1 MIESRRLAYLNA
13 LGVPQFVAR
22 TAIEGAPTLPEL
34 SPEQLWGENLI
45 ESDQSEQQAQE
56 PLHAREEAQPEKPQ
70 PEKPQQEKA
79 QQNHPNKQPEQKA
92 APTPEQSPS
101 SNSAEPSPR
110 PTVPAETGETPL
122 LDVSRLGLEKETKAK
137 PVATPT
143 KTAERFSLA
152 IITVPEPG
160 IRFIVQ
166 LGVADA
172 PGLSGVEI
180 RMLSDLLQALGY
192 PQWLDQHQPQHFQW
206 PFVNNPRI
214 AKDRAAARD
223 GLLGFF
229 TSTEPVKKTLFLG
242 GIAPA
247 ILDSQLEQNQ
257 SASTS
262 VHGIDGESLLLP
274 TLAQMSDWKI
284 KANAWRQIQQFLK

>member
-22 TAIEGAPTLPEL
+22 AAIEGAPTLPEL

-45 ESDQSEQQAQE
+45 ESDQPEQQAQE
-56 PLHAREEAQPEKPQ
+56 PLHAGKEAEPENPQ
-70 PEKPQQEKA
+70 QEKPQQEKA

-229 TSTEPVKKTLFLG
+229 TSTDPVNKTLFLG

-262 VHGIDGESLLLP
+262 VHGIEGESLLLP
-274 TLAQMSDWKI
+274 TLAQMADWKI

>member
-22 TAIEGAPTLPEL
+22 AAIEGAPTLPEL

-45 ESDQSEQQAQE
+45 ESDQSEHQVQE
-56 PLHAREEAQPEKPQ
+56 PLHAREEAE

-79 QQNHPNKQPEQKA
+79 QQNHPNQQPEQKA
-92 APTPEQSPS
+92 APTPEPSPS
-101 SNSAEPSPR
+101 SNSAEASPG

-229 TSTEPVKKTLFLG
+229 TSTDPVNKTLFLG

-262 VHGIDGESLLLP
+262 VHGIEGESLLLP
-274 TLAQMSDWKI
+274 TLAQMADWKI

>member
-56 PLHAREEAQPEKPQ
+56 PSHAREEAQPENPQ
-70 PEKPQQEKA
+70 QEKPQQEKA

-101 SNSAEPSPR
+101 SNSEPSPG
-110 PTVPAETGETPL
+110 PTAPAETGETPL

-172 PGLSGVEI
+172 PGRSGVEI
-180 RMLSDLLQALGY
+180 RMVS
-192 PQWLDQHQPQHFQW
+192 
-206 PFVNNPRI
+206 
-214 AKDRAAARD
+214 
-223 GLLGFF
+223 GLL
-229 TSTEPVKKTLFLG
+229 
-242 GIAPA
+242 
-247 ILDSQLEQNQ
+247 
-257 SASTS
+257 
-262 VHGIDGESLLLP
+262 
-274 TLAQMSDWKI
+274 
-284 KANAWRQIQQFLK
+284 